1 MTYKLLTSLVG
12 NVRPP
17 KRWNIDS
24 SSAKAARSTYLIDVN
39 DIVPFAKLVVEASTK
54 LPPVDVLRDLDQTI
68 ASRRR
73 FTDWYRSQNVADV
86 ALEQRNKS
94 HEHFNNVLEEL
105 LVVLTPSSSNR
116 EAIVSHDRDG
126 DPESAS
132 EFAPISKNPF
142 DILELESLA
151 FADTDDDLLS
161 VSQTVPLPRPVS
173 GKVQTKTPYELQASN
188 DDTEFAVFKMLADLH
203 RVRRHI
209 HELLERYR
217 TYNLS
222 LLLVSA
228 VVNCAIGI
236 VRRIERDFLSTV
248 PQFTNWEEVMDKI
261 VSLTQ
266 YEKVHASSSGISET
280 IHFRSVYCL
289 PFQELK
295 CFRASIFE
303 GERVGCHHDRVPILR
318 VEGSQI
324 DKQDTWKVDRIIL
337 LEFFK
342 EIASLGVTHPFPVED
357 ELTCGIR
364 EVFRKKRKNPIP
376 LWIVFGLRVFL
387 DTQHIL
393 GIVPNP

>member
-54 LPPVDVLRDLDQTI
+54 LPPADVLRDLDQTI

-73 FTDWYRSQNVADV
+73 FTDWYRSQNVAGV
-86 ALEQRNKS
+86 ALEQSNKS
-94 HEHFNNVLEEL
+94 HEHFNRVLEEL
-105 LVVLTPSSSNR
+105 LEVLTPSSNR

-126 DPESAS
+126 DPESGS
-132 EFAPISKNPF
+132 EIVPVSKNPF

-151 FADTDDDLLS
+151 FADTENDLPS
-161 VSQTVPLPRPVS
+161 ASQTVPLPRPVS
-173 GKVQTKTPYELQASN
+173 GKVQTKTSYELQASS

-209 HELLERYR
+209 HELLKRYR
-217 TYNLS
+217 TQNLS
-222 LLLVSA
+222 LLMVSA
-228 VVNCAIGI
+228 VINCAIGI
-236 VRRIERDFLSTV
+236 VRRIERDFMSTV

-266 YEKVHASSSGISET
+266 YEKIHASSLGFSET
-280 IHFRSVYCL
+280 AHLRSVYCL

-295 CFRASIFE
+295 YFRASIFE
-303 GERVGCHHDRVPILR
+303 GERPGQHHDRVPMLR

-324 DKQDTWKVDRIIL
+324 DKQATWKADKVIL

-342 EIASLGVTHPFPVED
+342 EIASLGVTLPFPVED

-376 LWIVFGLRVFL
+376 LWIVFGLRIFL
-387 DTQHIL
+387 DTQQIL
-393 GIVPNP
+393 GIVLSP